1 MQINCLSS
9 FDYFNKLKRW
19 RLIIQFL
26 QSILSTMHFCGW
38 SKTCY
43 FQFFLHSKIFAC
55 LYLSQKNFSSVLVLN
70 YAVFRF
76 FLHWIK
82 ILACLQLKTL
92 IRAISHSKN
101 SFFCFGAKFRCFQ
114 LFCTGERGFSPV
126 RSESHSGHISLK
138 RTSLLFWKE
147 EKRFHLFEANH
158 VVLG

>member
-1 MQINCLSS
+1 MKI
-9 FDYFNKLKRW
+9 DYTVSAVDPIKL
-19 RLIIQFL
+19 
-26 QSILSTMHFCGW
+26 TMHFCGW

-43 FQFFLHSKIFAC
+43 FQFFFALKDFRPFVSASKE
-55 LYLSQKNFSSVLVLN
+55 LLVCFGAKLRCFQ
-70 YAVFRF
+70 V

-82 ILACLQLKTL
+82 ILACLQLITL

-101 SFFCFGAKFRCFQ
+101 SSFCFGAKFRCFQ